1 MRSCG
6 GSRADSTE
14 VAARKKVTIVG
25 AGNVGGTTAMRLA
38 ERGYADVVLY
48 DIVDGLPQG
57 KALDLQEAAP
67 VEGYDCR
74 VTGTNDYADTAGSDV
89 VVFTSGAPRKPGMS
103 RDDLLFTNQQIVEEN
118 TAKIVQHSPNTIM
131 LMVNNPLD
139 AMAQLAY
146 KRSGFPR
153 SRVVGQAGILD
164 TARFRTFL
172 ALELGVSFR
181 DVQAYV
187 LGGHGDDMVPVL
199 SYTTVGGV
207 PIEKLLPKE
216 RVDAIVERTRKGGAE
231 IVDLL
236 KTGSAFY
243 APSAGVMEMLDA
255 ILLDRKRILP
265 CSAYLEGEYG
275 LRDLFVGVPVV
286 LGAGGVEQ
294 IVEVDLSP
302 DERESLHRTAN
313 SVRELVTKMGL

>member
-1 MRSCG
+1 
-6 GSRADSTE
+6 

-38 ERGYADVVLY
+38 QRGYADVVLY
-48 DIVDGLPQG
+48 DIVEGLPQG

-67 VEGYDCR
+67 VEGYDAR

-103 RDDLLFTNQQIVEEN
+103 RDDLLFTNQKIVEEN
-118 TAKIVQHSPNTIM
+118 TAKIVRESPDTIM

-146 KRSGFPR
+146 KRSGFPKA
-153 SRVVGQAGILD
+153 RVVGQAGILD

-172 ALELGVSFR
+172 AIELGVSFR

-207 PIEKLLPKE
+207 PVEKLLPRE
-216 RVDAIVERTRKGGAE
+216 RLEALVERTRQGGAE

-275 LRDLFVGVPVV
+275 ISDLFVGVPVV
-286 LGAGGVEQ
+286 LGAGGIERVVE
-294 IVEVDLSP
+294 IELTAE
-302 DERESLHRTAN
+302 ERAALGRTAS
-313 SVRELVTKMGL
+313 SVRELVGKMGA

>member
-1 MRSCG
+1 M
-6 GSRADSTE
+6 
-14 VAARKKVTIVG
+14 AARKKVTIVG

-48 DIVDGLPQG
+48 DIVEGLPQG

-67 VEGYDCR
+67 VEGYDVR
-74 VTGTNDYADTAGSDV
+74 VIGTNDYADTAGSDV

-103 RDDLLFTNQQIVEEN
+103 RDDLLLTNQKIVEEN
-118 TAKIVQHSPNTIM
+118 TAKIVRESPNTIM

-139 AMAQLAY
+139 AMAQLAF
-146 KRSGFPR
+146 KRSGFPK

-207 PIEKLLPKE
+207 PVGKLLPRE
-216 RVDAIVERTRKGGAE
+216 RLEALVERTRKGGAE
-231 IVDLL
+231 IVELL

-265 CSAYLEGEYG
+265 CSAYLQGEYG
-275 LRDLFVGVPVV
+275 IEDLFVGVPVV
-286 LGAGGVEQ
+286 LGAGGVERV
-294 IVEVDLSP
+294 VEIELTEAEQAALD
-302 DERESLHRTAN
+302 RTAN
-313 SVRELVTKMGL
+313 SIRELVRKMGA

>member
-1 MRSCG
+1 
-6 GSRADSTE
+6 
-14 VAARKKVTIVG
+14 
-25 AGNVGGTTAMRLA
+25 
-38 ERGYADVVLY
+38 VLY
-48 DIVDGLPQG
+48 DVVDGLPQG
-57 KALDLQEAAP
+57 KALDLLEAGP

-74 VTGTNDYADTAGSDV
+74 ISGTTDYAATEGSDV

-103 RDDLLFTNQQIVEEN
+103 RDDLLNVNKQIVEEN
-118 TAKIVQHSPNTIM
+118 TARIVRYSPNTIL

-139 AMAQLAY
+139 AMAQLAF

-172 ALELGVSFR
+172 AMELGVSVR

-199 SYTTVGGV
+199 SYTTAGGV
-207 PIEKLLPKE
+207 PVSKLIQKDRLE
-216 RVDAIVERTRKGGAE
+216 QLVERTRKGGQE

-243 APSAGVMEMLDA
+243 APSAGVAEMVDA

-275 LRDLFVGVPVV
+275 IDDLFVGVPVV
-286 LGAGGVEQ
+286 LGAGRVERV
-294 IVEVDLSP
+294 VEIELTVDEKAAL
-302 DERESLHRTAN
+302 DRTAN
-313 SVRELVTKMGL
+313 SVRGLVMGLNA

>member
-1 MRSCG
+1 
-6 GSRADSTE
+6 

-38 ERGYADVVLY
+38 QRGYADIVLY
-48 DIVDGLPQG
+48 DVVDGLPQG
-57 KALDLQEAAP
+57 KALDLLEAGP

-74 VTGTNDYADTAGSDV
+74 ITGTTDYAATEGSDV

-103 RDDLLFTNQQIVEEN
+103 RDDLLNVNKKIVEEN
-118 TAKIVQHSPNTIM
+118 TAQIVRYSPNTIM

-146 KRSGFPR
+146 RASGFPKG
-153 SRVVGQAGILD
+153 RVVGQAGILD

-172 ALELGVSFR
+172 ALELNVSVR

-207 PIEKLLPKE
+207 PIEQLLPKA

-275 LRDLFVGVPVV
+275 IRDLFVGVPVV
-286 LGAGGVEQ
+286 LGAGGVERV
-294 IVEVDLSP
+294 VEIELNAQ
-302 DERESLHRTAN
+302 ERAALEQTAR
-313 SVRELVTKMGL
+313 SVRSLVEALGV

>member
-1 MRSCG
+1 M
-6 GSRADSTE
+6 
-14 VAARKKVTIVG
+14 AARKKVTIVG

-146 KRSGFPR
+146 RRSGSPK

-207 PIEKLLPKE
+207 PVEKLLPRDRLE
-216 RVDAIVERTRKGGAE
+216 ALVERTRKGGAE

-286 LGAGGVEQ
+286 LGAGGVERV
-294 IVEVDLSP
+294 VEIELNEQ
-302 DERESLHRTAN
+302 ERAALNRTAS
-313 SVRELVTKMGL
+313 SVRELVTKMGA

>member
-1 MRSCG
+1 
-6 GSRADSTE
+6 
-14 VAARKKVTIVG
+14 
-25 AGNVGGTTAMRLA
+25 MRLA
-38 ERGYADVVLY
+38 QRGYADIVLY
-48 DIVDGLPQG
+48 DIVQGMTQG
-57 KALDLQEAAP
+57 KALDLLEAGP
-67 VEGYDCR
+67 VEGYDCQI
-74 VTGTNDYADTAGSDV
+74 TGTNDYADTAGSDV

-103 RDDLLFTNQQIVEEN
+103 RDDLLAVNQKIVEEN
-118 TAKIVQHSPNTIM
+118 VATIKQHSPNTIL

-139 AMAQLAY
+139 AMAQLAL
-146 KRSGFPR
+146 KRSGFPKR
-153 SRVVGQAGILD
+153 RVVGQAGILD

-172 ALELGVSFR
+172 ALELNVSVR

-207 PIEKLLPKE
+207 PVSKLIGKE
-216 RVDAIVERTRKGGAE
+216 RLDAIVERTRKGGQE

-265 CSAYLEGEYG
+265 CSAYLDGEYG
-275 LRDLFVGVPVV
+275 IEDLFVGVPVV
-286 LGAGGVEQ
+286 VGAAGVERV
-294 IVEVDLSP
+294 VEIELTA
-302 DERESLHRTAN
+302 DEKAALNRTAE
-313 SVRELVTKMGL
+313 SVRGLVRTMGL

>member
-1 MRSCG
+1 L
-6 GSRADSTE
+6 AT
-14 VAARKKVTIVG
+14 RKKVTIVG

-38 ERGYADVVLY
+38 QRGYADIVLY
-48 DIVDGLPQG
+48 DIVEGMPQG
-57 KALDLQEAAP
+57 KALDLAEAAP

-74 VTGTNDYADTAGSDV
+74 ITGSNSYRDTADSDV

-103 RDDLLFTNQQIVEEN
+103 RDDLLAVNKKIVEEN
-118 TAKIVQHSPNTIM
+118 TAEIVKYSPNTIM

-139 AMAQLAY
+139 AMAQLAF
-146 KRSGFPR
+146 KASGFPKA
-153 SRVVGQAGILD
+153 RVVGQAGILD

-172 ALELGVSFR
+172 ALELNVSVR

-207 PIEKLLPKE
+207 PVTKLLSRD
-216 RVDAIVERTRKGGAE
+216 RVEAIVERTRKGGQE
-231 IVDLL
+231 IVELL

-265 CSAYLEGEYG
+265 CSTYLEGEYG
-275 LRDLFVGVPVV
+275 VEDLFVGVPVV
-286 LGAGGVEQ
+286 LGAGGVERV
-294 IVEVDLSP
+294 VEIELTA
-302 DERESLHRTAN
+302 DEKAALARTAA
-313 SVRELVTKMGL
+313 SVRGLVEAAAKL

>member
-1 MRSCG
+1 MG
-6 GSRADSTE
+6 
-14 VAARKKVTIVG
+14 ARKKVTIVG

-38 ERGYADVVLY
+38 QRGYADIVLY
-48 DIVDGLPQG
+48 DIVQGMPQG
-57 KALDLQEAAP
+57 KALDLLEAGP
-67 VEGYDCR
+67 VEGYDCQI
-74 VTGTNDYADTAGSDV
+74 TGTNDYADTAGSDV

-103 RDDLLFTNQQIVEEN
+103 RDDLLAVNQKIVEEN
-118 TAKIVQHSPNTIM
+118 VATIKQHSPNTIL

-139 AMAQLAY
+139 AMAQLAL
-146 KRSGFPR
+146 KRSGFPKR
-153 SRVVGQAGILD
+153 RVVGQAGILD

-172 ALELGVSFR
+172 AQELKVSVR

-207 PIEKLLPKE
+207 PVSKLIGKE
-216 RVDAIVERTRKGGAE
+216 RLDAIVERTRKGGQE
-231 IVDLL
+231 IVELL

-265 CSAYLEGEYG
+265 CSAYLDGEYG
-275 LRDLFVGVPVV
+275 IEDLFVGVPVV
-286 LGAGGVEQ
+286 VGAAGVERV
-294 IVEVDLSP
+294 VEIELTA
-302 DERESLHRTAN
+302 DEKAALNRTAE
-313 SVRELVTKMGL
+313 SVRGLVRTMGL

>member
-1 MRSCG
+1 
-6 GSRADSTE
+6 

-38 ERGYADVVLY
+38 QRGYADIVLY
-48 DIVDGLPQG
+48 DVVDGLPQG
-57 KALDLQEAAP
+57 KALDLLEAGP

-74 VTGTNDYADTAGSDV
+74 ISGTTDYAATAGSDV

-103 RDDLLFTNQQIVEEN
+103 RDDLLNVNKKIVEEN
-118 TAKIVQHSPNTIM
+118 TAQIVRYSPGTIM

-146 KRSGFPR
+146 RASGFPKG
-153 SRVVGQAGILD
+153 RVVGQAGILD

-172 ALELGVSFR
+172 ALELNVSVR

-231 IVDLL
+231 IVELL

-275 LRDLFVGVPVV
+275 IEDLFVGVPVV
-286 LGAGGVEQ
+286 LGAGGVERV
-294 IVEVDLSP
+294 VEIELNAR
-302 DERESLHRTAN
+302 ERAALEQTAR
-313 SVRELVTKMGL
+313 SVRSLVEAMGV

>member
-1 MRSCG
+1 MAS
-6 GSRADSTE
+6 
-14 VAARKKVTIVG
+14 RKKVTIVG

-38 ERGYADVVLY
+38 QRGYADIVLY
-48 DIVDGLPQG
+48 DIVDGMPQG
-57 KALDLQEAAP
+57 KALDLLEAAP
-67 VEGYDCR
+67 IEGYDCSI
-74 VTGTNDYADTAGSDV
+74 VGTNDYAVTADSDV

-103 RDDLLFTNQQIVEEN
+103 RDDLLAINKKIVLDNTAQIVKN
-118 TAKIVQHSPNTIM
+118 SPKTIM

-139 AMAQLAY
+139 AMAQLAF
-146 KRSGFPR
+146 KASGFPR

-172 ALELGVSFR
+172 AMELGVSFR

-187 LGGHGDDMVPVL
+187 LGGHGDDMVPIL

-207 PIEKLLPKE
+207 PITKLLSQD
-216 RVDAIVERTRKGGAE
+216 RIDAIVERTRKGGQE
-231 IVDLL
+231 IVELL

-265 CSAYLEGEYG
+265 CSAYLTGEYG
-275 LRDLFVGVPVV
+275 INDLYIGVPVV
-286 LGAGGVEQ
+286 LGAGGVERVIEIELTETENAALQ
-294 IVEVDLSP
+294 
-302 DERESLHRTAN
+302 RTAN
-313 SVRELVTKMGL
+313 SVRGLVNAMAD

>member
-1 MRSCG
+1 M
-6 GSRADSTE
+6 
-14 VAARKKVTIVG
+14 AARKKVTIVG

-38 ERGYADVVLY
+38 QRGYADIVLY
-48 DIVDGLPQG
+48 DIVDGMPQG
-57 KALDLQEAAP
+57 KALDLLEAAP
-67 VEGYDCR
+67 VEGYDCKI
-74 VTGTNDYADTAGSDV
+74 VGSNDYADTADSDV

-103 RDDLLFTNQQIVEEN
+103 RDDLLAINKKIVLDNTAQIV
-118 TAKIVQHSPNTIM
+118 KYSPNSIM

-139 AMAQLAY
+139 AMAQLAF
-146 KRSGFPR
+146 KASGFPK
-153 SRVVGQAGILD
+153 SRVLGQAGILD

-187 LGGHGDDMVPVL
+187 LGGHGDDMVPIL

-207 PIEKLLPKE
+207 PITKLLS
-216 RVDAIVERTRKGGAE
+216 RDRIDSIVERTRKGGQE

-243 APSAGVMEMLDA
+243 APSAGVMEMLDS

-265 CSAYLEGEYG
+265 CSAYLTGEYG
-275 LRDLFVGVPVV
+275 ISDLYVGVPVV
-286 LGAGGVEQ
+286 LGAGGVERVIQ
-294 IVEVDLSP
+294 IDLTQ
-302 DERESLHRTAN
+302 EENAALQRTAN
-313 SVRELVTKMGL
+313 SVRNLVNAMAN

>member
-1 MRSCG
+1 
-6 GSRADSTE
+6 

-38 ERGYADVVLY
+38 QRGYADVILY
-48 DIVDGLPQG
+48 DIVEGMPQG

-67 VEGYDCR
+67 VEGYDCTI
-74 VTGTNDYADTAGSDV
+74 VGTNDYADTAGSDV

-103 RDDLLFTNQQIVEEN
+103 RDDLLFVNQKIVEEN
-118 TAKIVQHSPNTIM
+118 AAKIAATSPDTIL

-146 KRSGFPR
+146 KRSGFPKG
-153 SRVVGQAGILD
+153 RVVGQAGILD

-172 ALELGVSFR
+172 ALELGVSFK

-207 PIEKLLPKE
+207 PVEKLIARE
-216 RVDAIVERTRKGGAE
+216 RLDAIVDRTRKGGAE
-231 IVDLL
+231 IVELL

-265 CSAYLEGEYG
+265 CSAYLSGEYG
-275 LRDLFVGVPVV
+275 IDDLFVGVPVV
-286 LGAGGVEQ
+286 LGAGGVERV
-294 IVEVDLSP
+294 IEIELNL
-302 DERESLHRTAN
+302 EEKAALNRTAS
-313 SVRELVTKMGL
+313 SVRELVSKMGA

>member
-1 MRSCG
+1 MPG
-6 GSRADSTE
+6 
-14 VAARKKVTIVG
+14 RKKVTIVG

-38 ERGYADVVLY
+38 QRGYADIVLY
-48 DIVDGLPQG
+48 DVVEGMPQG

-67 VEGYDCR
+67 VEGYDCQII
-74 VTGTNDYADTAGSDV
+74 GTNSYAETVDSDV

-103 RDDLLFTNQQIVEEN
+103 RDDLLKINQKIVEEN
-118 TAKIVQHSPNTIM
+118 TAEIVRHSPNTIM

-146 KRSGFPR
+146 KASGFTK

-172 ALELGVSFR
+172 AQELGVSFR

-207 PIEKLLPKE
+207 PVERLIQKE
-216 RVDAIVERTRKGGAE
+216 RLDAIVERTRKGGQE

-236 KTGSAFY
+236 KTGSAYY

-265 CSAYLEGEYG
+265 CSAYLQGEYG
-275 LRDLFVGVPVV
+275 INDLYVGVPVV
-286 LGAGGVEQ
+286 LGAGGVERV
-294 IVEVDLSP
+294 IEIELTGE
-302 DERESLHRTAN
+302 ERQALHRTAE
-313 SVRELVTKMGL
+313 SVRGLVRVLGM